1 MPRKR
6 RRSGVVSF
14 VFLATLA
21 VVGGV
26 IFAVWRG
33 AGPLPD
39 PEGCKANVSGRTVNL
54 DPEQGRNAALISAI
68 AVRRGLP
75 ARAASIALATAF
87 QESKIRNLAHGDRD
101 SVGIFQQR
109 PSQGW
114 GTAAQIQD
122 EHYAINK
129 FYDALVK
136 IDGYETMRITEAAQ
150 KVQRSGFPEAYEDHA
165 PDARA
170 LASALTGY
178 SPGGDFTCVV
188 HEPKTHGTAAA
199 VTRSLA
205 GSFGSGLE
213 VRRTGARQDLTLP
226 VATGQDGNRQG
237 WAAAAYLVAYA
248 GNLKIESIAF
258 DGLIWHSGRASEKG
272 WQDSNADGSAV
283 RVILR

>member
-1 MPRKR
+1 MARRR

-21 VVGGV
+21 VVGGIV
-26 IFAVWRG
+26 FAVWRG

-39 PEGCKANVSGRTVNL
+39 PEGCRADAAGRTVDL

-114 GTAAQIQD
+114 GTAKQIQD

-136 IDGYETMRITEAAQ
+136 IDGYQTMRITEAAQ
-150 KVQRSGFPEAYEDHA
+150 KVQRSGFPEAYQDHA

-178 SPGGDFTCVV
+178 SPGGTFSCVV
-188 HEPKTHGTAAA
+188 HEPTGHGTAAA
-199 VTRSLA
+199 VTDSLA
-205 GSFGSGLE
+205 RSFGPGLE
-213 VRRTGARQDLTLP
+213 VRRTGTRQDLTLP
-226 VATGQDGNRQG
+226 VPAGQAGNRQG
-237 WAAAAYLVAYA
+237 WAAAGYLVAYA
-248 GNLKIESIAF
+248 GPLKIESVAF
-258 DGLIWHSGRASEKG
+258 DGLVWHSGRASEKG
-272 WQDSNADGSAV
+272 WQESNADGSAV